1 MFEESSID
9 DLWHCRQVGDLMGGE
24 EFQTLKKIMDTDTY
38 VQEVTTDNE
47 HLVNYFEVSGGSR
60 WPVRQLDNFCPLVR

>member
-1 MFEESSID
+1 MRVERSFRRGAPGQENMFEESSID

-47 HLVNYFEVSGGSR
+47 HLVNYFEVSGE
-60 WPVRQLDNFCPLVR
+60 